1 MKSNILFS
9 LSNKIGDEARAAILE
24 TMDAHG
30 AESLNVG
37 EYRRE
42 FDFPESFT
50 FFDVDKN
57 GFGMAMELD
66 AVCCTDKGI
75 ECVFYENSSDLHI
88 KTPFDTIFNN
98 DEKIYVLKMVEECF
112 ELVDNGQAPLL
123 AEGECYDPDCGAY

>member
-9 LSNKIGDEARAAILE
+9 LSNKIGDEARAAILK

-42 FDFPESFT
+42 FN
-50 FFDVDKN
+50 FFDVSTFYEMDKN
-57 GFGMAMELD
+57 GYAIAMELD
-66 AVCCTDKGI
+66 AVRCDKKDI
-75 ECVFYENSSDLHI
+75 VCVFREYNGNREITS
-88 KTPFDTIFNN
+88 TFDAIANN
-98 DEKIYVLKMVEECF
+98 DEKICVLATVEKCF
-112 ELVDNGQAPLL
+112 EFVDNGLAPLL